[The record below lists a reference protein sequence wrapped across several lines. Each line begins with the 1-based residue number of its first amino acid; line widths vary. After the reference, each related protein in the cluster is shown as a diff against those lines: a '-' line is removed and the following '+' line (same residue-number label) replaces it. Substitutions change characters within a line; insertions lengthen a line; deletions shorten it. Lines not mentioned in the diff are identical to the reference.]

1 MVDCSLYSVAYAFNH
16 GNPETDAIRRV
27 GLAFCT
33 FLIAKFGCSI
43 RVTSLLH
50 LLHLLLHRRVANAKP
65 RCPVLQH
72 FRTIFF
78 DRLLRTPQSER
89 RLPMC
94 PPPSLAGAV
103 PCVAGASFGGAR
115 AQD

>member
-50 LLHLLLHRRVANAKP
+50 LLHRRVANAKP
-65 RCPVLQH
+65 RCPVPQH

-78 DRLLRTPQSER
+78 DRLLRTP
-89 RLPMC
+89 
-94 PPPSLAGAV
+94 
-103 PCVAGASFGGAR
+103 
-115 AQD
+115 